1 MNESAYHL
9 HQIDP
14 VAFSVGGFAIY
25 WYSMMYLVAF
35 AAFWLLGRVRA
46 NRADAPLAPKQ
57 VGDFLFWG
65 VIGVIVGGRLGYVLF
80 YGFDQL
86 LANPLFLFHI
96 RDGGMSFH
104 GGLAGVLVA
113 IWLYGRHLGCGFLR
127 LGDFIAP
134 LVPIGLAAGRV
145 GNFIG
150 GELWGR
156 LTDAPW
162 AVIFPAAVPAGAL
175 SANRCD
181 SSIWKVRW
189 MRLRAILRSC
199 TRRRW
204 KGCCCLWSCGS
215 TRPGRGQPVRSVAYF
230 SPAMRCCALWP
241 NFSASPM
248 PSWALWPWTG

>member
-86 LANPLFLFHI
+86 LANPLFLFYI
-96 RDGGMSFH
+96 LDVGMSLLGGMV
-104 GGLAGVLVA
+104 GVLFS
-113 IWLYGRHLGCGFLR
+113 IWLSC
-127 LGDFIAP
+127 
-134 LVPIGLAAGRV
+134 
-145 GNFIG
+145 
-150 GELWGR
+150 GR
-156 LTDAPW
+156 L
-162 AVIFPAAVPAGAL
+162 VCV
-175 SANRCD
+175 
-181 SSIWKVRW
+181 
-189 MRLRAILRSC
+189 
-199 TRRRW
+199 
-204 KGCCCLWSCGS
+204 
-215 TRPGRGQPVRSVAYF
+215 
-230 SPAMRCCALWP
+230 
-241 NFSASPM
+241 
-248 PSWALWPWTG
+248 